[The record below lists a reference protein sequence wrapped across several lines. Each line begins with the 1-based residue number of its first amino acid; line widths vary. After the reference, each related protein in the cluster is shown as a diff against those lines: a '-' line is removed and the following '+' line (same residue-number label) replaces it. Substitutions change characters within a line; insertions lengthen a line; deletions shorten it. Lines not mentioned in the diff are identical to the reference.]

1 VARPREFD
9 PNDVLQT
16 AIELFWEKGYFDSSV
31 DEVVR
36 QSGVAKYGIY
46 GTFGSK
52 HELFKMALKQ
62 YAADR
67 HRDIQSPI
75 RKPGASL
82 PEIQQFFKRAVEIM
96 TQEDAR
102 RGCLIVNTG
111 VELGFR
117 DAEIRD
123 FVANFFHET
132 EEVMARCL
140 TKAVE
145 LGQIEGLSDIPAL
158 ATYLVTEFRAALML
172 ASSGYS
178 RRDIQAHL
186 NTALRVLG

>member
-1 VARPREFD
+1 MARPREFD

-16 AIELFWEKGYFDSSV
+16 AIELFWEKGYYDSSV

-52 HELFKMALKQ
+52 RELFKEALKQ
-62 YAADR
+62 YASDR

-75 RKPGASL
+75 RKLDASL
-82 PEIQQFFKRAVEIM
+82 PEIQQFFKRAVKII
-96 TQEDAR
+96 TQEGSR
-102 RGCLIVNTG
+102 RGCMMVNTG

-123 FVANFFHET
+123 FVTNFFHET
-132 EEVMARCL
+132 EEVMERCL
-140 TKAVE
+140 TNAVE
-145 LGQIEGLSDIPAL
+145 LGQIEALSNISKL
-158 ATYLVTEFRAALML
+158 ATYLVTEFRTALML
-172 ASSGYS
+172 ASSGCS
-178 RRDIQAHL
+178 RREIQAHL
-186 NTALRVLG
+186 DIALRVLH

>member
-1 VARPREFD
+1 MARQREFD
-9 PNDVLQT
+9 PNEVLQT

-52 HELFKMALKQ
+52 RELFKKALEQ
-62 YAADR
+62 YASDR

-82 PEIQQFFKRAVEIM
+82 PEIQQFFKGAVELI
-96 TQEDAR
+96 TQEDAP
-102 RGCLIVNTG
+102 RGCFIVNTG
-111 VELGFR
+111 VELGLR

-123 FVANFFHET
+123 FVTNFFQET
-132 EEVMARCL
+132 EKVMERCL
-140 TKAVE
+140 TQAEE
-145 LGQIEGLSDIPAL
+145 LGQIEISSSISAM
-158 ATYLVTEFRAALML
+158 ATYLVTEFRTALML
-172 ASSGYS
+172 AGSGCS
-178 RRDIQAHL
+178 RREIQGHLDI
-186 NTALRVLG
+186 ALRVLY

>member
-1 VARPREFD
+1 MARPREFD
-9 PNDVLQT
+9 PSEVLQT

-31 DEVVR
+31 DEIVR

-52 HELFKMALKQ
+52 RELFKKALKQ
-62 YAADR
+62 YASDR
-67 HRDIQSPI
+67 HRGIQSPI

-82 PEIQQFFKRAVEIM
+82 PEIRQFFKRAVKLM
-96 TQEDAR
+96 TQDGAP

-123 FVANFFHET
+123 FVTNFFQET
-132 EEVMARCL
+132 EEVMEHCL
-140 TKAVE
+140 TNAVE
-145 LGQIEGLSDIPAL
+145 LGQIEVSSNISAL
-158 ATYLVTEFRAALML
+158 ASYLITEFRTALML
-172 ASSGYS
+172 AGSGCS
-178 RRDIQAHL
+178 RREIQAHL
-186 NTALRVLG
+186 DIALRVLH